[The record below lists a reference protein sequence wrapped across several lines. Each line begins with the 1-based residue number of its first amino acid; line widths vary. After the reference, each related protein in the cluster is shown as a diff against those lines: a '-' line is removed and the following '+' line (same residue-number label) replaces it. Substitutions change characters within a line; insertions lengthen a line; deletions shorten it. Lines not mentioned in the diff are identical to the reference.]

1 MTKIFS
7 NVLDYL
13 AINSQTLNWAVWR
26 VLTSVMFM
34 THGYSKLFSN
44 DPQAL
49 TGSGMT
55 SIEITGIISWSIPFE
70 VNALFIAGIIEFF
83 GGALICLGL
92 WTRVAAAISAL
103 LMIFA
108 YLIAHPAWFPT
119 LNGGEL
125 AAMYVAAFLVL
136 FSFGPGKFSIDALT
150 KRLN

>member
-13 AINSQTLNWAVWR
+13 AINSQTLNWVVWR

-34 THGYSKLFSN
+34 THGYSKLFSD

-92 WTRVAAAISAL
+92 WTRGGCCHLCTANDLRLSHSSSRSVSNFERRGASRDVRCSIFSA
-103 LMIFA
+103 FFF
-108 YLIAHPAWFPT
+108 W
-119 LNGGEL
+119 
-125 AAMYVAAFLVL
+125 
-136 FSFGPGKFSIDALT
+136 PGKV
-150 KRLN
+150 